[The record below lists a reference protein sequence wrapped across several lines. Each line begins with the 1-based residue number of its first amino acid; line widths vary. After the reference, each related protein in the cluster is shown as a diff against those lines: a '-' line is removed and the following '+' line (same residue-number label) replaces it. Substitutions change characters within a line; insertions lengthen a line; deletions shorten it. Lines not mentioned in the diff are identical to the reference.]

1 MSSNTTTWKRY
12 LSPFFLSDKVHE
24 RGIVWCFKDGLRW
37 ADQQIQ
43 GPRRYFIAPIM
54 RPIMFFIDIS
64 VFLFSLSSF
73 LSDRKPK
80 KVVLGVWDY
89 KLVPWSVGDFLV
101 FIETLSVLKLRHNA
115 DKVDVCVVCDSD
127 NPAGNR
133 GYKNINSSNFRYY
146 LFNLLPIVNTSP
158 YLGSLFQFD
167 SRSEFHSFL
176 KQNINN
182 YEIYPSVS
190 DQLKETYNLYG
201 GATLKEIRDFYQER
215 GFIPYLSIDD
225 YHRNWAYEFY
235 QTKAK
240 GLLPVSVSMR
250 NRPDGPDRN
259 ADRHAWLDFFNLC
272 ASAFPDVVFVVVGV
286 REEVF
291 EELRGCSNV
300 IIAKD
305 HGSTVADDLALI
317 RTSLLYMGME
327 SGVAVIAIF
336 SDVPYIL
343 FGRLP
348 EEVERKGLNPGAN
361 WDFATQYQKQRYTDF
376 NITPDSLLNEF
387 TALYSQLDI
396 DEWQRKA
403 SAYQS
408 TPYTFV
414 SWGPNKTV

>member
-12 LSPFFLSDKVHE
+12 LSPFFLLDKVHE

-37 ADQQIQ
+37 ADKQIQ
-43 GPRRYFIAPIM
+43 GPRRYFIAPII
-54 RPIMFFIDIS
+54 RPVMFFIDIL

-115 DKVDVCVVCDSD
+115 DKVDVCVVCDSE

-182 YEIYPSVS
+182 YEIYPSVAE
-190 DQLKETYNLYG
+190 QLKETFNFYG
-201 GATLKEIRDFYQER
+201 GATLKEIREFYRER
-215 GFIPYLSIDD
+215 GFIPHLAIDD
-225 YHRNWAYEFY
+225 YHLSWAYSLYRAEV
-235 QTKAK
+235 KD
-240 GLLPVSVSMR
+240 LLPVVVCLR
-250 NRPDGPDRN
+250 NRPDGLDRN
-259 ADRHAWLDFFNLC
+259 ADHDAWLGFFDLC
-272 ASAFPDVVFVVVGV
+272 KSTYPKVVFVVIGT
-286 REEVF
+286 REEAF
-291 EELRGCSNV
+291 DELRGCSNV

-305 HGSTVADDLALI
+305 YGSTLADDFALI
-317 RTSLLYMGME
+317 KTSLVYL
-327 SGVAVIAIF
+327 GVDTGIGAIALF
-336 SDVPYIL
+336 SDVPYLL
-343 FGRLP
+343 FGRSP
-348 EEVERKGLNPGAN
+348 ESGKQVGLNLGAN
-361 WDFATQYQKQRYTDF
+361 WDFATQYQKQLYTTF
-376 NITPDSLLNEF
+376 VITPDSLLSEF
-387 TALYSQLDI
+387 SALYSQLDI
-396 DEWQRKA
+396 DEWHRKA
-403 SAYQS
+403 SAYQP

-414 SWGPNKTV
+414 SWDKNKTV